1 VRRAITVLAVVVL
14 LAGPTALAFFQGGYF
29 DPARLIAAIVAWAL
43 FAVAALVS
51 PQPLPRGR
59 GGRLA
64 LIGLVLLT
72 AWTGASIAWTPLSTP
87 ATDALQRLLLYVAAL
102 GAAAALLRE
111 PAARR
116 ATEPALALGTLVVV
130 GYGLSERLLPGV
142 FDLKRSTGAY
152 GRLEQPL
159 TYWNAMG
166 ALAAIGALLCT
177 RIAADASRARWMRAA
192 AAAATPALAVG
203 VWLSYSRGALAALA
217 IGLLVLAAL
226 NLTRAQLTAI
236 GTAVV
241 TGVIAAAAADGFD
254 GVRALQ
260 GSSRESDGLKMLAI
274 LAVLSVIAAAV
285 AWIAAR
291 RPAGP
296 IALPRWAPAAIAATV
311 LIAAAAVIGVAARDR
326 GHPTAS
332 GASAQRLR
340 SLESNRYAYWKV
352 ALRDGFAKEPLRGIG
367 AGGFAVIWLE
377 HRDVPERAKVAH
389 SLYVET
395 LSELGIVGFA
405 FLAAF
410 IGGLVLVALA
420 AWRRQPGA
428 VALLALWATH
438 SALDWDWQMP
448 ALTLVPLVLAGL
460 AIASAED
467 EPAGTAP
474 RAHAGAGAEEEAVLA

>member
-14 LAGPTALAFFQGGYF
+14 LAGPTALARFQGGYF
-29 DPARLIAAIVAWAL
+29 DPARLIAGIVAWAL
-43 FAVAALVS
+43 FGVAALVS
-51 PQPLPRGR
+51 TQPLPRGR

-64 LIGLVLLT
+64 LAGLVLLT
-72 AWTGASIAWTPLSTP
+72 AWTGASIAWTPLSAP

-111 PAARR
+111 PLARR
-116 ATEPALALGTLVVV
+116 AAEPVLALGTLVVV
-130 GYGLSERLLPGV
+130 VYGLSERLLPGV
-142 FDLKRSTGAY
+142 FELKRSTGAY

-166 ALAAIGALLCT
+166 ALAAIGVLLCT
-177 RIAADASRARWMRAA
+177 RLAGDSERPRWMRLV
-192 AAAATPALAVG
+192 AAAATPALVVG
-203 VWLSYSRGALAALA
+203 VWLSYSRGAYAALG

-226 NLTRAQLTAI
+226 AFTRAQLIAI
-236 GTAVV
+236 GVAVV
-241 TGVIAAAAADGFD
+241 TGIPAAIAADSLD

-260 GSSRESDGLKMLAI
+260 GSSRTRDGLVM
-274 LAVLSVIAAAV
+274 LAVLVVLSAAA
-285 AWIAAR
+285 AAATWLSAR
-291 RPAGP
+291 RHSAR
-296 IALPRWAPAAIAATV
+296 IALPRWAPIAMALLV
-311 LIAAAAVIGVAARDR
+311 VVAAVGVVALAARDR
-326 GHPTAS
+326 GHPAAS
-332 GASAQRLR
+332 GASAERLR

-352 ALRDGFAKEPLRGIG
+352 ALRDGFAKHPLSGVG

-405 FLAAF
+405 FLAMFVA
-410 IGGLVLVALA
+410 GLVLA
-420 AWRRQPGA
+420 AVRAWWLEPGA
-428 VALLALWATH
+428 VAVLVLWATH

-460 AIASAED
+460 VIASAE
-467 EPAGTAP
+467 
-474 RAHAGAGAEEEAVLA
+474 EAVPA